1 MTANLL
7 HLRLVRI
14 AHGYSLEELAER
26 AGVHYSYIARIEK
39 GERLPGPRLR
49 QALSEVLNKSEAEL
63 FRPASA

>member
-14 AHGYSLEELAER
+14 ANGYSLEELAEKT
-26 AGVHYSYIARIEK
+26 GVNFSYISRIEK
-39 GERLPGPRLR
+39 GERIPGPRLR
-49 QALSEVLNKSEAEL
+49 QALSEVLNKPEAEL